1 MAPKHVF
8 CGKNV
13 LEISAYLAACMCNE
27 GYQPVLK
34 CMEIMG
40 ITLGPKAVEFA
51 EQNDRTRIR
60 TANHRSSS
68 KEART
73 SRRKARSAQ
82 EDSFDQ
88 AEGVLYGAGIA
99 D

>member
-1 MAPKHVF
+1 
-8 CGKNV
+8 
-13 LEISAYLAACMCNE
+13 
-27 GYQPVLK
+27 
-34 CMEIMG
+34 MEVMG

-60 TANHRSSS
+60 TANHRSSEAS